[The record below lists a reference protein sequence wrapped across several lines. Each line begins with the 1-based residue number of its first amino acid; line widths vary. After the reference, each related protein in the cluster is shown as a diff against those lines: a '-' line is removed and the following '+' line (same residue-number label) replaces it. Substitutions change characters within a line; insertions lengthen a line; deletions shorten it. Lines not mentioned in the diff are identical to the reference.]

1 MRLMGIDFGVKRIG
15 IALSD
20 ALGYSAHP
28 LTIIHRKSL
37 AEDIKA
43 IKLIADENQVSKIVL
58 GLPLNMDGSEGKSAE
73 DARAFAEKLKAGLN
87 LPVELFDERLSSL
100 QTERILV
107 EEADMS
113 RDKRKGV
120 RDKIAA
126 SLFLQAYLD
135 SHPNG

>member
-1 MRLMGIDFGVKRIG
+1 MRLMGIDYGVKRIG
-15 IALSD
+15 IAVSD
-20 ALGYSAHP
+20 AMGYSAHP

-37 AEDIKA
+37 AEDIEA
-43 IKLIADENQVSKIVL
+43 IKLISDKNNVSKIVL
-58 GLPLNMDGSEGKSAE
+58 GLPLNMDGSEGKLAQDVRS
-73 DARAFAEKLKAGLN
+73 FAEKLTAGLK
-87 LPVELFDERLSSL
+87 LPVEFFDERLSSL

-113 RDKRKGV
+113 REKRKGV

-135 SHPNG
+135 SHRQ

>member
-1 MRLMGIDFGVKRIG
+1 MGIDYGVKRIG
-15 IALSD
+15 IAVSD
-20 ALGYSAHP
+20 AMGYSAHP

-37 AEDIKA
+37 AEDIEA
-43 IKLIADENQVSKIVL
+43 IKLISDKNNVSKIVL
-58 GLPLNMDGSEGKSAE
+58 GLPLNMDGSEGKLAQDVRS
-73 DARAFAEKLKAGLN
+73 FAEKLTAGLK
-87 LPVELFDERLSSL
+87 LPVEFFDERLSSL

-113 RDKRKGV
+113 REKRKGV

-135 SHPNG
+135 SHRQ

>member
-1 MRLMGIDFGVKRIG
+1 MRLLGIDFGVKRIG
-15 IALSD
+15 LALSD
-20 ALGYSAHP
+20 AMGYSAHP
-28 LTIIHRKSL
+28 LIIIHRKSL
-37 AEDIKA
+37 AEDIRA
-43 IKLIADENQVSKIVL
+43 IKLITDENQVSKIVL
-58 GLPLNMDGSEGKSAE
+58 GLPLNMDGSEGKSAQ
-73 DARAFAEKLKAGLN
+73 DARSFAEKLTAGLN